1 MVLIFKKT
9 IHCKQNTINKIDSTY
24 TLLSKLNY
32 IMIQGVAVLGST
44 GSIGEQTL
52 NVVRNYPEHFR
63 IESLT
68 SNNRWERLVE
78 QAIEMQPDSVVIANK
93 ELYPLV
99 KEALKDEPIK
109 VYAGEESLA
118 QIVSGDSIDVVV
130 NSLVGYA
137 GLAPTIAT
145 LEAKKKLALA
155 NKESLVVAGDLV
167 MKLSAQNNTPIIPID
182 SEHSAIFQCLVGERS
197 PIHKVLLTASGG
209 PFRNTPI
216 DQFEDIT
223 VEQAL
228 NHPNWVMGA
237 KITIDSATMLNKGFE
252 AIEAKWLF
260 DVTAEQIEI
269 VVHPQSVIHSMVEF
283 EDGAIKAQ
291 LGVPDMHLPIQY
303 ALTFPFRMP
312 LHQPRFSFRD
322 YPELTF
328 TEPNLDCFPALR
340 IALES
345 LQKGGS
351 SCCTLNAA
359 NEVAV
364 QAFLEKKIGFT
375 DISKVLEYA
384 LLHSDWSA
392 KSTQSEYAICD
403 AQAREIANKYIK

>member
-1 MVLIFKKT
+1 MK
-9 IHCKQNTINKIDSTY
+9 
-24 TLLSKLNY
+24 
-32 IMIQGVAVLGST
+32 IQGIAVLGST

-52 NVVRNYPEHFR
+52 NVVKNYPEHYR
-63 IESLT
+63 IECLT

-99 KEALKDEPIK
+99 KEALKNEHIK
-109 VYAGEESLA
+109 IYTGTESLS
-118 QIVSGDSIDVVV
+118 QIVSGESIDVVV
-130 NSLVGYA
+130 NALVGYV
-137 GLAPTIAT
+137 GLAPTLAS
-145 LEAKKKLALA
+145 LAAKKKLALA
-155 NKESLVVAGDLV
+155 NKESLVIAGDLV
-167 MKLSAQNNTPIIPID
+167 MQLSLQNNAPILPID

-197 PIHKVLLTASGG
+197 PIHKILLTASGG
-209 PFRNTPI
+209 PFHNTPI
-216 DQFEDIT
+216 EKFKDIT

-228 NHPNWVMGA
+228 KHPNWIMGS

-260 DVTAEQIEI
+260 DLKAEQIEI
-269 VVHPQSVIHSMVEF
+269 VIHPQSVIHSMVEF

-303 ALTFPFRMP
+303 ALTFPYRMA
-312 LHQPRFSFRD
+312 LHQPRFNFRECS
-322 YPELTF
+322 ELTF
-328 TEPNLDCFPALR
+328 KEPDLQCFPALR

-364 QAFLEKKIGFT
+364 QAFLDRKIGFT
-375 DISKVLEYA
+375 DIPKVLEHT
-384 LLHSDWSA
+384 LKSSDWSA
-392 KSTQSEYAICD
+392 KSTQSDYAICD
-403 AQAREIANKYIK
+403 AQGRDIATRYTQNI